1 VPGGADGPDRPV
13 ALIVEDDA
21 LIALALSM
29 TLRDL
34 GCEPDGP
41 CAVADD
47 AVRRTFERPPD
58 VVLMDV
64 MLARG
69 SNGLSATRQIA
80 DRGGPPVV
88 VCSGHVTGAEARR
101 AGAVGFLPK
110 PYTATDLRRAL
121 EDALSPLRFD
131 RSARRW
137 SRA

>member
-1 VPGGADGPDRPV
+1 VAAAWDGPARPV

-21 LIALALSM
+21 LIALALAM

-47 AVRRTFERPPD
+47 AVRRTFDRRPD

-69 SNGLSATRQIA
+69 SDGLAATRAIA

-88 VCSGHVTGAEARR
+88 VCSGHVTGSEAGR
-101 AGAVGFLPK
+101 AGARAFLPK
-110 PYTATDLRRAL
+110 PYAAADLLRAL
-121 EDALSPLRFD
+121 EDVLHPRRFD
-131 RSARRW
+131 RRARAW
-137 SRA
+137 TGS